1 MADFKTQ
8 ITGRFGNQGGGSGS
22 QINGVEFNAEILTSG
37 HWPF

>member
-1 MADFKTQ
+1 MADFKTN
-8 ITGRFGNQGGGSGS
+8 ITGRFGNQGGGS